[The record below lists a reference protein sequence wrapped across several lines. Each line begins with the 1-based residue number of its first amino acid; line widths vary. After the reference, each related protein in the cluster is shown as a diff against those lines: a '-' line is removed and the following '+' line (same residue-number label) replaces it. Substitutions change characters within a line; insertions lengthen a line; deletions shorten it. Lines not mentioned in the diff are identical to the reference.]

1 MFVFCIYIGIWV
13 CFKKRETACIP
24 FLYLENFIA
33 FQTVIQE
40 LWIVCEDWKRSV
52 PLVEM
57 LHSGSLKIR
66 GGTPAQE
73 MGLGKRQFLK
83 V

>member
-1 MFVFCIYIGIWV
+1 MKATY
-13 CFKKRETACIP
+13 IP

-40 LWIVCEDWKRSV
+40 LWTVCDDRNRST
-52 PLVEM
+52 PADEM
-57 LHSGSLKIR
+57 SYSGCLKIR

-73 MGLGKRQFLK
+73 MSLGKGIFLK

>member
-1 MFVFCIYIGIWV
+1 MKATY
-13 CFKKRETACIP
+13 IP

-40 LWIVCEDWKRSV
+40 LRTVCDDRNRST
-52 PLVEM
+52 PADEM
-57 LHSGSLKIR
+57 SYSDSLEIR

-73 MGLGKRQFLK
+73 MSLGKRQLPEGIIYLLY
-83 V
+83 VLP